1 MVQRSCSSDG
11 QSCNPQSGS
20 DPGCLPDALVESGD
34 TAVEVCSTEADG
46 DGYRAPTPFAWQC
59 GRQLLL
65 LDEDP
70 GGFWLMA
77 ELEFDPIGVHYT
89 EVRRA
94 SYVWFREAFGAL
106 MSRAL
111 ISGEDS
117 AEEAGANLL
126 AWYSAHHSPIL
137 AADPR

>member
-1 MVQRSCSSDG
+1 
-11 QSCNPQSGS
+11 
-20 DPGCLPDALVESGD
+20 
-34 TAVEVCSTEADG
+34 
-46 DGYRAPTPFAWQC
+46 
-59 GRQLLL
+59 
-65 LDEDP
+65 
-70 GGFWLMA
+70 MA

-111 ISGEDS
+111 ISGEGS

-126 AWYSAHHSPIL
+126 AWYSAHHAPIL